1 MGFIQHTPTQHHPP
15 QTSTNM
21 VDKVALAS
29 QYIKARLAEDNDT
42 VLSLV
47 ADDIS
52 LVSQK
57 DGTHEG
63 KEAFAKY
70 LKSVK
75 PTGKWQDPVLEGEQV
90 IIKGTVT
97 VMFINWSV
105 ASFLHFNDEGK
116 INKIEIKRV

>member
-1 MGFIQHTPTQHHPP
+1 
-15 QTSTNM
+15 M

-47 ADDIS
+47 TDDIV
-52 LVSQK
+52 LVSQR

-63 KEAFAKY
+63 KEAFTKY

-75 PTGKWQDPVLEGEQV
+75 PTGKWQDPVLEGDQV
-90 IIKGTVT
+90 VIKGTVT
-97 VMFINWSV
+97 VIFINWSV
-105 ASFLHFNDEGK
+105 ASFLDFNDDGK
-116 INKIEIKRV
+116 ITKIEIKRV